1 MPAVAAN
8 GISIEYLESG
18 DPGAPVIL
26 LIMGL
31 GMQLIAWPDAFC
43 RGLADRGFRVVRFDN
58 RDVGH
63 STKMHWGNAVTLAA
77 AVARAIAGGRVTAPY
92 TLNDMGADA
101 VGLMDALAIG
111 RAHIVGASMGGMIAQ
126 IIAADHPQRT
136 RSLVSIMSSSG
147 DRQLPRG
154 NTRALLPM
162 LWPHPPFFRPQRA
175 VRRHMGILRAIGS
188 PGFPTADEELRVKV
202 EASFAR
208 SYYPPGFARQV
219 LAIAASGSRVELLQ
233 RIRVPTLVLHGSD
246 DPLIPAAAGED
257 TAARI
262 PGAKLKIIP
271 GMGHDLASG
280 LVPLLVDAIAE
291 HCQAADRAPSLGP
304 DTSRRAAGRR

>member
-8 GISIEYLESG
+8 GISIEYLETG
-18 DPGAPVIL
+18 DRDAPAIL

-43 RGLADRGFRVVRFDN
+43 RGLAERGFRVVRFDN
-58 RDVGH
+58 RDAGH

-77 AVARAIAGGRVTAPY
+77 AVARAVAGGRVAAPY
-92 TLNDMGADA
+92 RLNDMAADGI
-101 VGLMDALAIG
+101 GLMDALAIE

-126 IIAADHPQRT
+126 IIAADHPERT

-147 DRQLPRG
+147 DRRLPRG

-162 LWPHPPFFRPQRA
+162 LWPHAPFIRPQRA
-175 VRRHMGILRAIGS
+175 VRRHMRILRAIGS
-188 PGFPTADEELRVKV
+188 PGFPTPDEELRGKV

-208 SYYPPGFARQV
+208 SYYPPGFLRQV
-219 LAIAASGSRVELLQ
+219 LAIAASGSRVELLR
-233 RIRVPTLVLHGSD
+233 RIQVPSLVIHGSD

-257 TAARI
+257 TAAWI
-262 PGAKLKIIP
+262 PDAKLKIIP

-280 LVPLLVDAIAE
+280 LVPLLVEAIAE
-291 HCQAADRAPSLGP
+291 HCRAADDASGVGTP
-304 DTSRRAAGRR
+304 TSRRATGRR